1 MTFLSFYAGRTTDFS
16 TRQKIDRFFLSV
28 YDTVCATLYH
38 AIQQHSRSDDT
49 GECLSQAL
57 EVLRHQGIAPMC
69 ERLRPAERFQL
80 FSAILLRIKF
90 GAFSK
95 SSRTNTR
102 RVSLL
107 ICMLCAVAPAT
118 GHGEHCRRV
127 RLASGSLPSSHTL
140 GLADGGKLSSC
151 LSLEATSAAD
161 VPENVG
167 DSRSVGAIRV
177 VTGGH
182 LVVTGVIFEGALPG
196 HEMGA
201 RTHGV
206 PPMFEVDGGKA
217 VFLHCVFRH
226 YLTTPLCIW
235 SGSLSCVNCSFT
247 SNTALK
253 GADSKLVGTTGSR
266 ASAGGC
272 IQALGG
278 EIVLNKCVFVNNWA
292 PCGGGAVYITQAT
305 ALISK
310 CIFDSNHCGAAEDGA
325 VKEQHPAPFAGERGT
340 PVEGRGDLSGACGG
354 AVLVEYNGAH
364 KEGWITNV
372 SLLSSSL
379 RRNRAPSGGAVCVR
393 ADGTCGGEHSAGRR
407 AKERHHRRGAPWGT
421 AVHIFD
427 TFFEGNDAFFRGGGL
442 AFEVA
447 AFECGAA
454 CVAGAI
460 ATPATFA
467 VRCVSRY
474 CPVMREKGRDSQRE
488 KAEACACVQVCVQV
502 CVCVCMRVC
511 VCVCVCVCACVRVC
525 ACVCVRVCV
534 CVCGVRLCVRVEVRE
549 TVNRHSVYMNIYTYI
564 YVYVYIYIYDAV
576 QVSRVALHLQF
587 RQLTYMYI
595 YMHVCIYLCVCIYV
609 NIYAYVYTYIYI

>member
-1 MTFLSFYAGRTTDFS
+1 MGDS
-16 TRQKIDRFFLSV
+16 TRKPRLDPKIESASHPIV
-28 YDTVCATLYH
+28 
-38 AIQQHSRSDDT
+38 HSRS
-49 GECLSQAL
+49 ELLKPSP
-57 EVLRHQGIAPMC
+57 RGIAPSGDC
-69 ERLRPAERFQL
+69 AYVRDVAPSRTAERFQL
-80 FSAILLRIKF
+80 FSKYGGKSLRIKF

-107 ICMLCAVAPAT
+107 IFMLCAVAPAT

-127 RLASGSLPSSHTL
+127 RLTSGSLPSSHTL

-161 VPENVG
+161 VPENFG
-167 DSRSVGAIRV
+167 DSRSVGVIRV

-226 YLTTPLCIW
+226 YLTTPLRIW
-235 SGSLSCVNCSFT
+235 SGSLSCVNCTFT
-247 SNTALK
+247 SNTALE
-253 GADSKLVGTTGSR
+253 GADSKSVGTTGSR

-325 VKEQHPAPFAGERGT
+325 VKAQHPAPFAGERGT

-364 KEGWITNV
+364 KEGWTTNV

-393 ADGTCGGEHSAGRR
+393 ADGTCGGEHSGGRR

-447 AFECGAA
+447 ACECGAT

-460 ATPATFA
+460 AAPTTFV
-467 VRCVSRY
+467 VRCVSQY

-488 KAEACACVQVCVQV
+488 KAEVCACVQVCVQV
-502 CVCVCMRVC
+502 HVCACVCVRLCVYVC
-511 VCVCVCVCACVRVC
+511 VCVCVCVRVCVCACVC
-525 ACVCVRVCV
+525 ACVCV
-534 CVCGVRLCVRVEVRE
+534 CGRARLCAPVHTR
-549 TVNRHSVYMNIYTYI
+549 TP
-564 YVYVYIYIYDAV
+564 
-576 QVSRVALHLQF
+576 
-587 RQLTYMYI
+587 
-595 YMHVCIYLCVCIYV
+595 
-609 NIYAYVYTYIYI
+609 